1 MISRLLIVCNYT
13 QGMDLDKLLIAP
25 FVRFNLRQRRGHF
38 CELVSE
44 GNSCK
49 RHVMPATVEIPVP
62 DSLLLHSKDLAS
74 LQLRSRFLLAMK
86 FFELGELS
94 SGQAAEM
101 CGLSRVG
108 FLFEAGKLGVPVA
121 ELSDDELSEE
131 FA

>member
-1 MISRLLIVCNYT
+1 MQQRSRL
-13 QGMDLDKLLIAP
+13 
-25 FVRFNLRQRRGHF
+25 
-38 CELVSE
+38 
-44 GNSCK
+44 
-49 RHVMPATVEIPVP
+49 
-62 DSLLLHSKDLAS
+62 
-74 LQLRSRFLLAMK
+74 LLAMK

-121 ELSDDELSEE
+121 ELSDDELAGE

>member
-1 MISRLLIVCNYT
+1 MT
-13 QGMDLDKLLIAP
+13 
-25 FVRFNLRQRRGHF
+25 
-38 CELVSE
+38 
-44 GNSCK
+44 
-49 RHVMPATVEIPVP
+49 ATVEIPVP

-108 FLFEAGKLGVPVA
+108 FLFEAGKQGVAVS
-121 ELSDDELSEE
+121 ELSDDELAEE
-131 FA
+131 FS

>member
-1 MISRLLIVCNYT
+1 MSAI
-13 QGMDLDKLLIAP
+13 
-25 FVRFNLRQRRGHF
+25 
-38 CELVSE
+38 
-44 GNSCK
+44 
-49 RHVMPATVEIPVP
+49 VEIPVP

-74 LQLRSRFLLAMK
+74 LQERSRLLLAVK

-108 FLFEAGKLGVPVA
+108 FLYEAGKSGVPVA
-121 ELSDDELSEE
+121 ELSADELAGE